1 MVKDPL
7 SFLNFERQTGEVVPA
22 KERVTQFKEV
32 QSPQTAQV
40 REEQSAR
47 CIDCGTP
54 YCQWKCPL
62 HNAIPRWLELANA
75 GKITEA
81 AELAHQTNPLPE
93 VCGRVCPQDR
103 LCESVC
109 TLNDEFGA
117 VTIGQVERDITDL
130 ALDAGWRP
138 DLSVVAKTGHKVAVI
153 GAGPAGIGC
162 ADYLIRNGVDVT
174 VYEAEPVIGGLL
186 STGIP
191 GFKLEKDIISRRFE
205 VLKDMGVEFVL
216 NTKVGQD
223 ISFKEILEN
232 FDAVFMGLGAPKSVN
247 SGLSGSDADGC
258 LEAAHYLYDQN
269 LKLMQGTEL
278 HFDQKGKHVVVI
290 GGGDTAM
297 DCSRT
302 ALRQGAASVTLLYR
316 RDRENMPG
324 SPKEVRF
331 AEEEGLQFAFCHQ
344 PLEVL
349 ANSGKV
355 AGIRI
360 QQTQLGAPDASG
372 RRRPEPVAGSERD
385 LNADTVILALGFR
398 PQLPNWLSDV
408 GVVADEAG
416 RVLAPDGKTLHP
428 KIFAG
433 GDMVL
438 GADLVVTAI
447 ANGRKAAQG
456 ILDKLGITAGV
467 TAA

>member
-1 MVKDPL
+1 MKDPL
-7 SFLNFERQTGEVVPA
+7 HYLSVPRQTGAVVPA
-22 KERVTQFKEV
+22 AERVTQFKEV
-32 QSPQTAQV
+32 QARQGEEV
-40 REEQSAR
+40 REDQAKR
-47 CIDCGTP
+47 CLDCGTP

-62 HNAIPRWLELANA
+62 HNAIPRWLELAA
-75 GKITEA
+75 EGRITDA

-117 VTIGQVERDITDL
+117 VTIGQVERDIADL

-138 DLSVVAKTGHKVAVI
+138 DLSFVAKTGFKVAVI

-162 ADYLIRNGVDVT
+162 ADLLVRNGVEVT
-174 VYEAEPVIGGLL
+174 LYEAEASIGGLL
-186 STGIP
+186 VTGIP
-191 GFKLEKDIISRRFE
+191 GFKLEKDIVARRFE
-205 VLKDMGVEFVL
+205 VLKDMGVNFVL
-216 NTKVGQD
+216 GTSVGKD
-223 ISFKEILEN
+223 IDFKAILDSH
-232 FDAVFMGLGAPKSVN
+232 DAVFLGLGAPRSVD
-247 SGLSGSDADGC
+247 SGLEGSEAQGC

-269 LKLMQGTEL
+269 LKLMQDTSL
-278 HFDQKGKHVVVI
+278 HFDQLGKKVVVI

-302 ALRQGAASVTLLYR
+302 ALRQGADSVTLLYR
-316 RDRENMPG
+316 RDRANMPG

-331 AEEEGLQFAFCHQ
+331 AEEEGLKFAFCHQ
-344 PLEVL
+344 PLAVL
-349 ANSGKV
+349 TEDGKV
-355 AGIRI
+355 TGIRV
-360 QQTQLGAPDASG
+360 QETMLGAPDASG
-372 RRRPEPVAGSERD
+372 RRRPEPVPGSERD
-385 LNADTVILALGFR
+385 LEADTVILALGFR
-398 PQLPNWLSDV
+398 PQLPAWLSEL

-416 RVLAPDGKTLHP
+416 RVLAPDGRTLHP

-447 ANGRKAAQG
+447 ANGRKAAMG
-456 ILDKLGITAGV
+456 ILAKLGVTAGV

>member
-1 MVKDPL
+1 MKDPL
-7 SFLNFERQTGEVVPA
+7 HYLSHPRQTGQVVPA
-22 KERVTQFKEV
+22 AERVTQFKEV
-32 QSPQTAQV
+32 QAPQSESQ
-40 REEQSAR
+40 RQDQSNR
-47 CIDCGTP
+47 CLDCGTP

-62 HNAIPRWLELANA
+62 HNAIPRWLDLASQ
-75 GKITEA
+75 GRVMDA

-138 DLSVVAKTGHKVAVI
+138 DLSHVAKTGHKVAVI

-162 ADYLIRNGVDVT
+162 ADYLVRSGVAVT
-174 VYEAEPVIGGLL
+174 VYEAESVIGGLL
-186 STGIP
+186 TTGIP
-191 GFKLEKDIISRRFE
+191 GFKLEKDIVQRRFE

-216 NTKVGQD
+216 GTKVGQD
-223 ISFKEILEN
+223 LAFKELLDN
-232 FDAVFMGLGAPKSVN
+232 HDAVFLGLGAPRSVD
-247 SGLSGSDADGC
+247 SGLAGSDAQGS

-269 LKLMQGTEL
+269 LHLMQGTEL
-278 HFDQKGKHVVVI
+278 HFNQQGKKVVVI

-302 ALRQGAASVTLLYR
+302 ALRQGADSVTLLYR

-331 AEEEGLQFAFCHQ
+331 AEEEGLHFAFCHQ
-344 PLEVL
+344 PLAILTED
-349 ANSGKV
+349 GKV
-355 AGIRI
+355 TGIRV
-360 QQTQLGAPDASG
+360 QETRLGAPDASG
-372 RRRPEPVAGSERD
+372 RRRPEPVPGSERD
-385 LNADTVILALGFR
+385 LEADTVVLALGFR
-398 PQLPNWLSDV
+398 PQLPAWLSEV
-408 GVVADEAG
+408 GVVADEGG

-447 ANGRKAAQG
+447 ANGRKAAAG
-456 ILDKLGITAGV
+456 ILDKLGVTAGM